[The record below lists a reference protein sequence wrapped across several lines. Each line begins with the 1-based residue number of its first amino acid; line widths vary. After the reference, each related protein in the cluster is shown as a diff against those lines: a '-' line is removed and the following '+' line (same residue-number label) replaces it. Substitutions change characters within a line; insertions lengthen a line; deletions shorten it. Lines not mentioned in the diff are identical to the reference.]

1 MECPEEDLYEVLIYL
16 KNPTLFSPDESDP
29 RLRGEINDIIE
40 RYCGDSNPRASF
52 REHVLG
58 CNDCLSS
65 YREFVRFLY
74 DTTDKLHSVLTLQR
88 FNSPQKPKERI
99 FIDERIKLNKE
110 MLNLPLELII

>member
-1 MECPEEDLYEVLIYL
+1 MECPEEDLYELLIYL

-40 RYCGDSNPRASF
+40 KYCGDSDPRASF

-58 CNDCLSS
+58 CNDCLLS
-65 YREFVRFLY
+65 YREFVGFLH
-74 DTTDKLHSVLTLQR
+74 DVANKLHFVLT
-88 FNSPQKPKERI
+88 PQKLDSSQVRNTGAFLDKK
-99 FIDERIKLNKE
+99 IKLNEE